1 MENGENKKQKKK
13 ADILQWN
20 KTKWT
25 VPRETKIKE
34 KNLAPKSETLKT
46 RSSPMQ
52 FCREFVNDGILEHIK
67 LTSMQLNNLN
77 IKVVNR

>member
-1 MENGENKKQKKK
+1 MENGENKKQNKK

-25 VPRETKIKE
+25 VPRETNIKE
-34 KNLAPKSETLKT
+34 NLVPESETLKT

-52 FCREFVNDGILEHIK
+52 FCGEFVNDGILEHIK

-77 IKVVNR
+77 VKVVNR